1 VGCGKTQEVSFR
13 GTLRAEESLFPWTLD
28 RREIPR
34 FARNDTVVEFFGS
47 LPEKRIRGDKTMKRN
62 YKLALAILVGIA
74 IGIVGNTVARARQ
87 VKTPPGYVIAEV
99 QIQDPATFKEYADKV
114 AATLPPFG
122 GHYLARNG
130 KITSVEGDAPKL
142 FVIIGFDSAQKAQ
155 DWYDSP
161 AYNAIKQIRFN
172 SAKTRLFITEGIAPQ

>member
-1 VGCGKTQEVSFR
+1 
-13 GTLRAEESLFPWTLD
+13 
-28 RREIPR
+28 
-34 FARNDTVVEFFGS
+34 
-47 LPEKRIRGDKTMKRN
+47 MKRN
-62 YKLALAILVGIA
+62 HKLALAVLLGIA
-74 IGIVGNTVARARQ
+74 LAFIGNTMARARQ
-87 VKTPPGYVIAEV
+87 MKTPPAYVIAEV
-99 QIQDPATFKEYADKV
+99 QIQDPTTFKEYADKV

-142 FVIIGFDSAQKAQ
+142 FVIIGFDSTQKAQ